1 MNSWTF
7 DSQDPDQTF
16 EYGRELGRATGADG
30 LIVAL
35 VGPLGAGKTVFV
47 KGMAEGLGVDSRVV
61 SSPTF
66 VIAQQYVVPEGPDFL
81 HHVDLYRL
89 ESEDEL
95 ESIGFY
101 DMLAPGGVVAI
112 EWADRFPEALG
123 RDHLWVEFETDVGER
138 PRRGARVTASGEEAE
153 RVLADWA
160 RRSERAHGPRAGVG
174 SFLEMRLLV
183 TLLLAMMLWV
193 GAGDHSDENPIM
205 LCKQFVP
212 HSRDSLGT
220 DSAGCRPTPQG
231 EFVLTGETRAS
242 SGLEGVARILVG
254 DRIDLNRA
262 PARWLETLPGIGP
275 VRAAAIVR
283 SGAEN
288 PFVSVDDLE
297 RVPGIGPKT
306 RQRLERWVQVDGQRA
321 PSRKPQTIEIGGTRD
336 G

>member
-7 DSQDPDQTF
+7 DSRDPDQTL
-16 EYGRELGRATGADG
+16 EYGRELGRATGSEG
-30 LIVAL
+30 LVVAL

-47 KGMAEGLGVDSRVV
+47 KGMAEGLGVDPRVV

-123 RDHLWVEFETDVGER
+123 RDHLWIEFDAYVGVR
-138 PRRGARVTASGEEAE
+138 PGRVARVTAIGEEAE
-153 RVLADWA
+153 RVLADWT
-160 RRSERAHGPRAGVG
+160 RRSERADAPRPGVG

-183 TLLLAMMLWV
+183 TLLLGMALWV
-193 GAGDHSDENPIM
+193 GAGARSNEEPVRICEQLVHRTLD
-205 LCKQFVP
+205 L
-212 HSRDSLGT
+212 LGT
-220 DSAGCRPTPQG
+220 DTAECRPALG
-231 EFVLTGETRAS
+231 GGFVAPAEERETGE
-242 SGLEGVARILVG
+242 LEGVARILVG

-262 PARWLETLPGIGP
+262 PASWLETLPGIGP
-275 VRAAAIVR
+275 VRAAASVG
-283 SGAEN
+283 SGTEQ
-288 PFVSVDDLE
+288 PFVSVHDLE

-306 RQRLERWVQVDGQRA
+306 RRRLERWVWVSGQPPR
-321 PSRKPQTIEIGGTRD
+321 SRKSQTIESEVTRD